1 MPSISI
7 MTAGDTGPAH
17 GPKDGFPLER
27 YTELIRP
34 VLAKADLRFANCMR
48 QYATRGVISQHA
60 PHTLQAPEMARLF
73 TDCGFDAITGANN
86 HMYDHGPDALLD
98 TRALLLEKG
107 IQVTGAGKNLAE
119 ARERCNGGI
128 AAFLVQHA
136 APHMGAH
143 GRRQHLAHAAQPRFR
158 FPQPLQ
164 QPPQHGI
171 GPQRLGHGPGV
182 GLLLGWGRH
191 ACQCSGPISQVD
203 RPPKLRSRG

>member
-86 HMYDHGPDALLD
+86 HMYDSGVQAMLD
-98 TRALLLEKG
+98 TRAFFLSKG
-107 IQVTGAGKNLAE
+107 IQVTGFGRDLNE
-119 ARERCNGGI
+119 ARQAAILER
-128 AAFLVQHA
+128 
-136 APHMGAH
+136 H
-143 GRRQHLAHAAQPRFR
+143 GVTVAY
-158 FPQPLQ
+158 
-164 QPPQHGI
+164 
-171 GPQRLGHGPGV
+171 LG
-182 GLLLGWGRH
+182 
-191 ACQCSGPISQVD
+191 
-203 RPPKLRSRG
+203 